1 MKSPPLSPTTSCQDE
16 HLLLQQSH
24 QSLTQELAETNE
36 KHLQT
41 IETNNALTEQV
52 QELSTKLTEMRVINE
67 NVVKEKDSVAMELS
81 SMLYNS
87 QMEAISLQG
96 CVDELQK
103 NIAHMQQASVL
114 ADEQVAATVEQLTVE
129 RNALAE
135 LLGQEEL
142 LKPQLQSLQS
152 QLIES
157 HNKQQELHHYIAT
170 LESSTQRQIQ
180 REKEIIHDLT
190 QSLDDTKRQLRDASQ
205 REQGLTDERG
215 EALRTLAKTIE
226 AAKTL
231 AAKLH
236 METEQREL
244 AEQRAVVSGG

>member
-1 MKSPPLSPTTSCQDE
+1 M
-16 HLLLQQSH
+16 LLQQSN
-24 QSLTQELAETNE
+24 QSLSRELAES
-36 KHLQT
+36 K
-41 IETNNALTEQV
+41 ETNAQTMDSNQALTAQI
-52 QELSTKLTEMRVINE
+52 QDLSTQLTEMRTTTEVA
-67 NVVKEKDSVAMELS
+67 VKEKDSVAMELS

-87 QMEAISLQG
+87 QMECVSLKG
-96 CVDELQK
+96 RVEELQN
-103 NIAHMQQASVL
+103 NIALMHQASVL
-114 ADEQVAATVEQLTVE
+114 ADESIAAKVDQLTIE

-142 LKPQLQSLQS
+142 LKPQLESLQS

-170 LESSTQRQIQ
+170 VESSTQRQIQ
-180 REKEIIHDLT
+180 REQQTIHELT
-190 QSLDDTKRQLRDASQ
+190 QDLDETKRKLRGSAT
-205 REQGLTDERG
+205 REQVLTEERG

-236 METEQREL
+236 EESEQRLL
-244 AEQRAVVSGG
+244 AEQRATVAGE